1 MFCELVFIEYLGG
14 VGSSVMVENES
25 IGLEVVVEETVVLE
39 ISGGRLEDLGGFQ
52 FVQVYIINIG
62 FEVLFFFCS
71 DQEELI
77 FEVLE
82 GMLVETDNGYQI
94 IVSEGS

>member
-39 ISGGRLEDLGGFQ
+39 ISGGRLEDLGGF
-52 FVQVYIINIG
+52 
-62 FEVLFFFCS
+62 
-71 DQEELI
+71 
-77 FEVLE
+77 
-82 GMLVETDNGYQI
+82 
-94 IVSEGS
+94 